1 MPAAA
6 VAVTLGVAERLAKWI
21 AGRIAFPVAVAHT
34 QRESVT
40 ARFTAYGEARV
51 RSALTKLV
59 VGAIICSSA
68 AFLVA
73 PAPVARAADQ
83 TAACTSTVGPGI
95 PPPTSLP
102 SGLPGFHA
110 AWYGQSGY
118 PTLCPGERSTATVAY
133 YNSGSF
139 GWVKGRMG
147 EMAFL
152 GTSDPIPGH
161 DGFSQ
166 LGGAAGNPPGSFS
179 PNTGW
184 PSNNRIAAQP
194 ADYVGPGQVA
204 WFQFTIQAPNTP
216 GTYFLYLRPVIE
228 GATWMEDYG
237 VYWQVTVKQ
246 ADAVGSI
253 IVAPSAAGTAET
265 GATRTYTATVNGAPG
280 CVDLAL
286 IDDASYPAT
295 FEGGLVDADA
305 NGRADLSTTAVFTL
319 VNGASNGTSYVDCV
333 TLPADQTVT
342 FFVSSSIP
350 NTNVRPVVFRDENN
364 NNAIDVGLTNVPSE
378 PWDLG
383 GAVRFVPP
391 EATTGTSTVTVL
403 AVSTAEDYF
412 TDAGATATYRYD
424 TNDTFRRSGSALS
437 LAQFEQVLTRG
448 DTLAITY
455 QADVAESSTFNIT
468 NDLGREAPTVVATVD
483 SWDQGPTQNDVG
495 LQITEPPTNV
505 NGIGYS
511 VQRARTGVGTGCDAG
526 SGGYAELSLTS
537 MGDRSD
543 TTMYIDRDLAVGAYC
558 YRVGAT
564 DPVTGIVA
572 FGYSQRVIINNPP
585 TPVSRPRSLDARVT
599 TSAGSLAALDTGDV
613 IKIAFN
619 KVMRSPVGGQI
630 RVQDAD
636 GTIADIR
643 CLVSEQ
649 ACTINSGA
657 ETLGGV
663 VYPANMVITIAM
675 RTEPLGVA
683 AGVSAGLQLNV
694 TVTSG
699 GFADIAG
706 NGWDINGSD
715 DVILGAPD

>member
-1 MPAAA
+1 M
-6 VAVTLGVAERLAKWI
+6 K
-21 AGRIAFPVAVAHT
+21 AF
-34 QRESVT
+34 
-40 ARFTAYGEARV
+40 
-51 RSALTKLV
+51 LLV
-59 VGAIICSSA
+59 VVVCGSA
-68 AFLVA
+68 VFLA
-73 PAPVARAADQ
+73 PSAPVAHAADE

-95 PPPTSLP
+95 PPPSSLP

-166 LGGAAGNPPGSFS
+166 LGGAAGNPPGAFS

-204 WFQFTIQAPNTP
+204 WFQFTIQAPSAP

-253 IVAPSAAGTAET
+253 VVVPTTAGTAEVGT
-265 GATRTYTATVNGAPG
+265 TRTYTATVNGAPG

-286 IDDASYPAT
+286 IDDASYPAS
-295 FEGGLVDADA
+295 FEGGLADADA
-305 NGRADLSTTAVFTL
+305 NGRADLSSAAVFSL
-319 VNGASNGTSYVDCV
+319 VNGASIGTSYVDCV
-333 TLPADQTVT
+333 PLPADQTVT
-342 FFVSSSIP
+342 LFVSSAIP
-350 NTNVRPVVFRDENN
+350 STNVRPVVFRDENN
-364 NNAIDVGLTNVPSE
+364 NNAIDVSGAYVPSE

-391 EATTGTSTVTVL
+391 EAATGASTVTVL

-412 TDAGATATYRYD
+412 TDTGATATYRYD
-424 TNDTFRRSGSALS
+424 SNDTFQRSGTAMS
-437 LAQFEQVLTRG
+437 LTQFEQLITRG
-448 DTLAITY
+448 DTLAVSY
-455 QADVAESSTFNIT
+455 QADLGDRSTFNIT

-495 LQITEPPTNV
+495 LQISEPATNV
-505 NGIGYS
+505 NGIAYT
-511 VQRARTGVGTGCDAG
+511 VQRAATGVGTGCDAA
-526 SGGYAELSLTS
+526 SGGYAEISLSTVP
-537 MGDRSD
+537 DRSD
-543 TTMYIDRDLAVGAYC
+543 STMHIDRNLAVGAYC
-558 YRVGAT
+558 YRIGAT
-564 DPVTGIVA
+564 DPVTGTVA
-572 FGYSQRVIINNPP
+572 FGYSQRMIINNPP
-585 TPVSRPRSLDARVT
+585 TPVSPPRSLDARVT
-599 TSAGSLAALDTGDV
+599 TSAASLAVLDAGDI
-613 IKIAFN
+613 IKIVFN
-619 KVMRSPVGGQI
+619 KRMRSPVSSQI
-630 RVQDAD
+630 RVEDAD
-636 GTIADIR
+636 GTIADVR
-643 CLVSEQ
+643 CLLSEQ

-657 ETLGGV
+657 ESVGGV
-663 VYPANMVITIAM
+663 IYPANMVITITM
-675 RTEPLGVA
+675 RTESRIVT
-683 AGVSAGLQLNV
+683 AGATAGLQLNV
-694 TVTSG
+694 TITSG
-699 GFADIAG
+699 GFADLAG
-706 NGWDINGSD
+706 NGWDVNASD
-715 DVILGAPD
+715 DVTLGAPD